1 MSIFTKS
8 CNNKIDLENKKNK
21 FYVFLILT
29 ITIILISVTSLVV
42 GSSSLKAID
51 IFKYFTFQEISDKTE
66 IIIETLRLPRL
77 AGGLIVG
84 SSLAL
89 AGFILQVVLN
99 NSLASPST
107 IGVNS
112 GAALFVVLG
121 ASLFSSIQVN
131 VWAFIGSLI
140 VVFLV
145 VGISYFTNSSRIT
158 IILTGISISAICSGL
173 IDLITIFNV
182 NVIYDKTSF
191 YIGGLGTVNINDI
204 KYALPLIL
212 IAYVIIFAF
221 RNSFSILVLGD
232 SIAYSLGVNVKRTR
246 IIAIIVVA
254 LLSSTA
260 TTIAGLI
267 GFVGIIVPH
276 IVRKVLCGDVKV
288 LIVVTAILG
297 GIFVVFADT
306 IGRVLISPYEIPVG
320 IVLSLTGGPFF
331 IYLLLNS
338 SKRGQFL

>member
-29 ITIILISVTSLVV
+29 ITILLISVASLLV
-42 GSSSLKAID
+42 GSSSLKVID
-51 IFKYFTFQEISDKTE
+51 VFKYFTFQEVSDKNQ

-77 AGGLIVG
+77 MGGLIVG

-89 AGFILQVVLN
+89 AGYILQVVLN

-121 ASLFSSIQVN
+121 ASIFSSIQVN
-131 VWAFIGSLI
+131 VWAFLGSLL
-140 VVFLV
+140 VVCLV
-145 VGISYFTNSSRIT
+145 VGITHLTNSSRIT

-182 NVIYDKTSF
+182 DVIYDKTSF

-212 IAYVIIFAF
+212 ISYVIIFVF

-232 SIAYSLGVNVKRTR
+232 SIAYSLGVNVRRTR
-246 IIAIIVVA
+246 VTAIVIVA
-254 LLSSTA
+254 LLASTA

-276 IVRKVLCGDVKV
+276 IIRRILCGDVKI
-288 LIVVTAILG
+288 LMVVTALFG
-297 GIFVVFADT
+297 GVFVVFADT

-320 IVLSLTGGPFF
+320 IILSLTGGPFF
-331 IYLLLNS
+331 IYLLLSS
-338 SKRGQFL
+338 SKRGQLL